1 MVELLD
7 LSPGTTYAFTVK
19 IVTTEG
25 ESDLSMGLMFMTKFD
40 DEDLGQVRTEVFNAI
55 TEVEDSLKIETS
67 FCAHKETSTEIG
79 TVTYDAILFLS
90 NNNVAGADLSVSTGK
105 FTAGATGSYKV
116 TVGAEMLSDPSQ
128 DHYLWVVKN
137 GAKMEETKMHSG
149 NSNYATGKGTD
160 NGSRELILNLN
171 AGETISLQHET
182 DGSSGIMSVT
192 FCVASVE
199 FE

>member
-1 MVELLD
+1 M
-7 LSPGTTYAFTVK
+7 
-19 IVTTEG
+19 
-25 ESDLSMGLMFMTKFD
+25 
-40 DEDLGQVRTEVFNAI
+40 
-55 TEVEDSLKIETS
+55 LKVETS

-79 TVTYDAILFLS
+79 TVTYDAILFLD
-90 NNNVAGADLSVSTGK
+90 NNNVNGAELDVSTGK
-105 FTAGATGSYKV
+105 FTAGATGRYKV
-116 TVGAEMLSDPSQ
+116 AVGVEMLSNSDQ

-149 NSNYATGKGTD
+149 YSIYASGKGTD

-171 AGETISLQHET
+171 AGETLSLQHET

-192 FCVASVE
+192 FCVSSVE